1 MEKGTAVVHDR
12 RYYFA
17 NTLAAAFE
25 VLMAIPGRKPEPW
38 ENSGWVGTNH
48 ILWMAVRAAKL
59 NVRDFNDARDAAAWI
74 RRIMQAME
82 RNGLWSREEAQAL
95 HNLDK
100 EQHFHLPLAA

>member
-1 MEKGTAVVHDR
+1 MEKGSAVVKDR

-25 VLMAIPGRKPEPW
+25 VLLAIPGRKPEPW
-38 ENSGWVGTNH
+38 ESGGIRANH
-48 ILWMAVRAAKL
+48 ILWMAVKVAKM
-59 NVRDFNDARDAAAWI
+59 NVRDFNDAKDAAAWV

-82 RNGLWSREEAQAL
+82 GNGLWSREKAQEL